1 MSSKSGSTEDL
12 RLGDFKNDALFG
24 VIDDFLSFGG
34 SQQKER
40 AQKALDEVTR
50 RVEER
55 KRKVAPND
63 KILAV
68 VS

>member
-1 MSSKSGSTEDL
+1 MSGKSVSTEDL

-24 VIDDFLSFGG
+24 IIDDFLCFGG
-34 SQQKER
+34 FQQKER

-55 KRKVAPND
+55 KVKVAPND

-68 VS
+68 FS